1 MVPEWNR
8 MEVIMPT
15 VTLKKIPDELYE
27 ALKLRAKLHRR
38 SLESEIITVLEHVIM
53 PQPVDVDTILAE
65 AQQIREK
72 TQGYFL
78 NDELLRRMKDEGR
91 P

>member
-1 MVPEWNR
+1 MALKWNR
-8 MEVIMPT
+8 MEIAMPT
-15 VTLKKIPDELYE
+15 ITLKNVPNELYE

-38 SLESEIITVLEHVIM
+38 SLDSEIITILEHVTM
-53 PQPVDVDTILAE
+53 PQPVDVDAILAE
-65 AQQIREK
+65 VQQIREK
-72 TQGYFL
+72 TKGYFL

>member
-1 MVPEWNR
+1 
-8 MEVIMPT
+8 MPT
-15 VTLKKIPDELYE
+15 ITLKNVPNELYE

-38 SLESEIITVLEHVIM
+38 SLDSEIITILEHVTM
-53 PQPVDVDTILAE
+53 PQPVGVDAILAE

-72 TQGYFL
+72 TKGYFL
-78 NDELLRRMKDEGR
+78 NDELLQRMKDEGR

>member
-1 MVPEWNR
+1 

>member
-1 MVPEWNR
+1 MALKWNR
-8 MEVIMPT
+8 MEIAMPT
-15 VTLKKIPDELYE
+15 ITLKNVPNELYE

-38 SLESEIITVLEHVIM
+38 SLDSEIITILEHVTM
-53 PQPVDVDTILAE
+53 PQPVDVDAILAE

-72 TQGYFL
+72 TKGYFL